1 MTPRPRNSNSSSTR
15 TPQRSASARPE
26 RGARTT
32 RPVRASRTPVGS
44 TRKPTRAVR
53 HANTA
58 AAKALAEK
66 EALIRGPKPIEK
78 EGYPMRIN
86 KYLAQ
91 KGYATR
97 KAADEL
103 IAKRRV
109 FINNKRAVLGDKVEE
124 SDVVEVRTDK
134 KDPGQKLVYF
144 VYNKPR
150 NIITHSPHNDESEIR
165 EMVPELVQKHGVF
178 PVGRL
183 DKDSHG
189 LIILTNDGRITDR
202 LLSPTHEH
210 EKEYVVRT
218 KFKLRDNFKTRME
231 EGVNIEGYQ
240 TKPTKIKLMGDNSFR
255 ITLTEGKKHQI
266 RRMVVALFNEV
277 QDLERTRVLN
287 LELGKLG
294 SGEFRAI
301 EGDELTVF
309 LKSLGL

>member
-1 MTPRPRNSNSSSTR
+1 MTLRSTDRIVRKPRSGSPIRTQVPSKAHPSRNT
-15 TPQRSASARPE
+15 
-26 RGARTT
+26 
-32 RPVRASRTPVGS
+32 
-44 TRKPTRAVR
+44 KPTRAAR
-53 HANTA
+53 HAATA
-58 AAKALAEK
+58 AKTLLEKKAITAGK
-66 EALIRGPKPIEK
+66 SPIHIGTTIRGATPIEK
-78 EGYPMRIN
+78 PGYPMRIN

-109 FINNKRAVLGDKVEE
+109 FINNKRAVLGDKVLE
-124 SDVVEVRTDK
+124 SDAVEVRLDK
-134 KDPGQKLVYF
+134 KDPQQKLAYF

-150 NIITHSPHNDESEIR
+150 NVITHSAQNDESEIR
-165 EMVPELVQKHGVF
+165 EMVPELVQKYNVF
-178 PVGRL
+178 PIGRL

-210 EKEYVVRT
+210 EKEYVVKT
-218 KFKLRDNFKTRME
+218 KSKLRDNFKTRME

-240 TKPTKIKLMGDNSFR
+240 TKPTKIKLMGDTTFN

-277 QDLERTRVLN
+277 QDLQRTRVLN
-287 LELGKLG
+287 VELGKLK
-294 SGEFRAI
+294 SGEYRAI
-301 EGDELTVF
+301 EGDELSVF